1 MRPYLINEVSL
12 ASVNWKYDL
21 LKRWEKLENTDKLL
35 RQVLLKNM
43 KGRAEHII
51 NDYNRNGSTQNEDT
65 CPSEIV
71 KYFFENEDDGDD
83 DILVTI

>member
-1 MRPYLINEVSL
+1 
-12 ASVNWKYDL
+12 
-21 LKRWEKLENTDKLL
+21 
-35 RQVLLKNM
+35 M

-71 KYFFENEDDGDD
+71 KYFFENEDDDDD

>member
-21 LKRWEKLENTDKLL
+21 LKRWEKLKNTDNLL
-35 RQVLLKNM
+35 RQGLSKNM
-43 KGRAEHII
+43 KRRAEHII
-51 NDYNRNGSTQNEDT
+51 NDYNRSGSTQNEDT

-71 KYFFENEDDGDD
+71 KYFFETEDDDD
-83 DILVTI
+83 YILVTI